1 MGNCGSGEQD
11 SKFNIR
17 LLVLGTAA
25 CGKSTFARQ
34 MKIIYCDGFNEQELS
49 NYKTILQHNLCL
61 GLKELV
67 QRLDEAGVEL
77 NKKVS
82 KAASFF
88 LEANAYQTQLSSDVV
103 DKAKKLWTDKTVR
116 QGISQ
121 IGKFEFTESLDYVME
136 NLDRISSADWT
147 PTNQDVLHV
156 RQRTTGMV
164 ETQFKVDKYT
174 WTIVDVGGQK
184 VERRKWVHSQQGMNA
199 LIFFVALDEYD
210 VTSEDEPEK
219 TKMEEALD
227 IWDETVNSEN
237 LAPNLPVILF
247 LNKQDLF
254 REKLEKVPLKK
265 TYKKYKGGKDFDSA
279 VEFIH
284 GMFLD
289 RIHPDSKV
297 SRDEVYY
304 KVTCAI
310 DTEQIRF
317 VFDAVRDFIFRQRLK
332 VSGL

>member
-1 MGNCGSGEQD
+1 MGNCGSSDDG
-11 SKFNIR
+11 SKFNLR
-17 LLVLGTAA
+17 VLSLGTAA
-25 CGKSTFARQ
+25 SGKSTFARQ
-34 MKIIYCDGFNEQELS
+34 MKIIFCDGFNDQELS
-49 NYKTILQHNLCL
+49 NYKSILQHNLCL
-61 GLKELV
+61 GLKELL

-77 NKKVS
+77 NKKIK
-82 KAASFF
+82 KAANFF
-88 LEANAYQTQLSSDVV
+88 LEANAYQTQLNDDVV
-103 DKAKKLWTDKTVR
+103 DKAQKLWKDKDV
-116 QGISQ
+116 QAGISKV
-121 IGKFEFTESLDYVME
+121 GKFEFTESLEYVMS
-136 NLDRISSADWT
+136 NLDRISSSEWT
-147 PTNQDVLHV
+147 PTNEDVLHV

-210 VTSEDEPEK
+210 VMSEDEPEK

-247 LNKQDLF
+247 LNKEDLF
-254 REKLEKVPLKK
+254 REKIERVPIKK
-265 TYKKYKGGKDFDSA
+265 TYKKYKGGKDFNAA

-297 SRDEVYY
+297 TRDEVYW

-310 DTEQIRF
+310 DTDNVRF

>member
-1 MGNCGSGEQD
+1 MGLCASSDDGSRFQL
-11 SKFNIR
+11 R
-17 LLVLGTAA
+17 VLVLGTAA

-34 MKIIYCDGFNEQELS
+34 MKIIFCDGFNDQELS
-49 NYKTILQHNLCL
+49 NYKSILQHNLCL

-67 QRLDEAGVEL
+67 TRLDEAEVSL
-77 NKKVS
+77 SKKVK
-82 KAASFF
+82 KAAKFF
-88 LEANAYQTQLSSDVV
+88 EEANAYQTELTSDVV
-103 DKAKKLWTDKTVR
+103 EKAKLLWNDESVNEGMA
-116 QGISQ
+116 QV
-121 IGKFEFTESLDYVME
+121 GKFEFTESLAYVME
-136 NLDRISSADWT
+136 NVDRISSADWT

-210 VTSEDEPEK
+210 VQSEDEPGK

-227 IWDETVNSEN
+227 IWDETINSEN

-247 LNKQDLF
+247 LNKKDLF
-254 REKLEKVPLKK
+254 AEKIETTPLKK
-265 TYKKYKGGKDFDSA
+265 TYKKYKGGKDFDAA
-279 VEFIH
+279 VEYIRD
-284 GMFLD
+284 MFLD
-289 RIHPDSKV
+289 RIHQDAKIN
-297 SRDEVYY
+297 REEVYW

-310 DTEQIRF
+310 DTDNVKF